1 MKNKKYWIE
10 RAKRLDMAV
19 QKDAGKAVS
28 RITDAYARAIESINS
43 DIKKVLRGMSSATGI
58 IDEKELRELINSRQR
73 NELYGDL
80 KRIYDTTDDARLKDE
95 CAKKINAMAYGY
107 RVDRLE
113 AVKTKIYA
121 EMKKAQEIE
130 QSTHTALHTNTVEK
144 AYRESIASL
153 TKGLDIT
160 GNFSQ
165 LPRNAIKEMLSRPW
179 LGSNYSS
186 RIWNNND
193 QFIRKVQTVVENG
206 VTNGHSVNRMADKL
220 TSFIAEPYQGQ
231 RYIAERLVRT
241 ETAHFM
247 NQGQLRAYKDIG
259 IKQYQYVCAFSEA
272 TCDMCGNLDGETIN
286 IDAAIEGDNYPPLH
300 PNCRCTTVIA
310 GYDPDT
316 RIATDPETGEN
327 YKVSGNTTFNEWKKT
342 IDFGGKSGIIENR
355 SITTRNMANG
365 LRRSPFYRLSEE
377 EIETLKEDIRAIG
390 ADESV
395 FVFNMGFST
404 GYKDEQDIIYV
415 CGNVLPDFNS
425 EHPRDLMSSR
435 AVLAHEY
442 YGHRAYRGTKLN
454 PGAWNDEFRAS
465 YMAAKNTPNLS
476 DEDRRYLIL
485 DALER
490 AKESGV
496 TIKYNEFIRRT
507 LYG

>member
-1 MKNKKYWIE
+1 
-10 RAKRLDMAV
+10 
-19 QKDAGKAVS
+19 
-28 RITDAYARAIESINS
+28 
-43 DIKKVLRGMSSATGI
+43 
-58 IDEKELRELINSRQR
+58 
-73 NELYGDL
+73 
-80 KRIYDTTDDARLKDE
+80 
-95 CAKKINAMAYGY
+95 
-107 RVDRLE
+107 
-113 AVKTKIYA
+113 
-121 EMKKAQEIE
+121 
-130 QSTHTALHTNTVEK
+130 
-144 AYRESIASL
+144 
-153 TKGLDIT
+153 
-160 GNFSQ
+160 
-165 LPRNAIKEMLSRPW
+165 
-179 LGSNYSS
+179 
-186 RIWNNND
+186 
-193 QFIRKVQTVVENG
+193 
-206 VTNGHSVNRMADKL
+206 
-220 TSFIAEPYQGQ
+220 
-231 RYIAERLVRT
+231 
-241 ETAHFM
+241 
-247 NQGQLRAYKDIG
+247 
-259 IKQYQYVCAFSEA
+259 
-272 TCDMCGNLDGETIN
+272 
-286 IDAAIEGDNYPPLH
+286 
-300 PNCRCTTVIA
+300 
-310 GYDPDT
+310 
-316 RIATDPETGEN
+316 
-327 YKVSGNTTFNEWKKT
+327 
-342 IDFGGKSGIIENR
+342 
-355 SITTRNMANG
+355 MANG